1 MDDLFNMADNAP
13 KLAQQKVEDD
23 FSTWMM
29 QGQPQPQQPATKPDQ
44 QTLDQL
50 FNF

>member
-1 MDDLFNMADNAP
+1 MADNAP

-29 QGQPQPQQPATKPDQ
+29 QGQPQQPATKPDQ